1 MQVLWGL
8 LALCFLNSSVDTI
21 DPNPEYIPEDLSF
34 NDQESV
40 VELLL
45 EKVLGFENAIA
56 EYDDH
61 DAEENTKK
69 KTTKIDFFTRYA
81 TQQPHLDKTFN
92 LRKQQYPSLKNSLP
106 IGYHQLSTP
115 PPKI

>member
-1 MQVLWGL
+1 M
-8 LALCFLNSSVDTI
+8 DTV

-40 VELLL
+40 VEILL

-61 DAEENTKK
+61 DTEERTKK
-69 KTTKIDFFTRYA
+69 KTTKIDFIVQDSP
-81 TQQPHLDKTFN
+81 QQPHPDKTFN
-92 LRKQQYPSLKNSLP
+92 LSKQRYPNFEDSLP
-106 IGYHQLSTP
+106 KGYHQLSIP